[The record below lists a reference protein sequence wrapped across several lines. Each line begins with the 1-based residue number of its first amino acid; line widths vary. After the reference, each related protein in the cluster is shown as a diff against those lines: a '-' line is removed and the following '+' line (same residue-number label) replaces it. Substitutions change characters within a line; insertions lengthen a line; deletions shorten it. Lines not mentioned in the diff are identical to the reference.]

1 MLIRRRGPASL
12 TLRLAPSA
20 IVFALSA
27 MLIVC
32 TDSSLRANNVP
43 QSTQQPSSPGLQL
56 VVLLDLNPHQKKVL
70 PVELTLAEG
79 VIQRL
84 SQPGN
89 AFTVITFGSKGPT
102 LLKSGVQASE
112 AIAAIRDVMLEQ
124 TRGKY
129 FSVHLYDALN
139 LAFGQFTDDARPKS
153 LLVISEGNDY
163 FPGKT
168 FQQTASQAQQ
178 LRVTFDVAMVADH
191 AFYGSKGI
199 QRYGFDLRRLAGK
212 THGRYI
218 EVGNGRKNIPR
229 SIDRLSD
236 SMLSQNGR

>member
-1 MLIRRRGPASL
+1 MLIRRRGRVSPIS
-12 TLRLAPSA
+12 RLARSA
-20 IVFALSA
+20 IVFGLSA

-43 QSTQQPSSPGLQL
+43 QSTQQPSSPSLQL

-70 PVELTLAEG
+70 PVERTLAEG
-79 VIQRL
+79 VIQKL
-84 SQPGN
+84 SRPGN
-89 AFTVITFGSKGPT
+89 AFTVITFGSKAPT
-102 LLKSGVQASE
+102 LLKSGVQANE

-124 TRGKY
+124 TREKY

-139 LAFGQFTDDARPKS
+139 LAFGQFTDDARRKS

-163 FPGKT
+163 FPGNT
-168 FQQTASQAQQ
+168 FKQTSSQAQQ
-178 LRVTFDVAMVADH
+178 LRVTLDVAMVADH
-191 AFYGSKGI
+191 TFYGSKGM

-218 EVGNGRKNIPR
+218 EVGDGQKKVPR

-236 SMLSQNGR
+236 SILGQNRR